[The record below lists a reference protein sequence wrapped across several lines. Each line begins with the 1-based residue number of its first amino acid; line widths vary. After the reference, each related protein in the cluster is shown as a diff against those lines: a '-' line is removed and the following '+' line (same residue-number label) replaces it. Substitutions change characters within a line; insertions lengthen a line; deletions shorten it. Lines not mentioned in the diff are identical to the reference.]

1 MTDFKNI
8 TILCD
13 VIDNFGDIGVAYRLA
28 KSLTELDPALKLT
41 LVCSNLESFASMNP
55 EVDPAKKIQE
65 IKYKNSLWTIID
77 WNLDEKEVTLLKEKQ
92 LPVSDFSF
100 PVILECFQCG
110 RPDWI
115 ENIIFSPENTLL
127 HYIFNIEYLTAE
139 QYAEDFHLLKS
150 YTRSSFVKKR
160 FFMPGFTSKTA
171 GLIVDEEFLN
181 SIKQMPAKT
190 PEQFTVTMFSYER
203 DFTQIFE
210 ALNRFQ
216 KKHQKK
222 NPAFSVNVLGAAG
235 KSLPF
240 VKEAWE
246 KTGRQVKLTELPFL
260 KQDEWDKVLCSSSLN
275 FIRGEESL
283 ARAALTGIPFV
294 WHAYL
299 QDEDYQL
306 VKVDALLDRLLPYLL
321 PELRDSVKI
330 LWDDYNTPGK
340 ELDYRLL
347 DKLFDSV
354 YDGTISKGFKAFAD
368 ALLANGSLAKNLLD
382 YLHTIE
388 KNP

>member
-127 HYIFNIEYLTAE
+127 HYIFNIEY
-139 QYAEDFHLLKS
+139 
-150 YTRSSFVKKR
+150 
-160 FFMPGFTSKTA
+160 
-171 GLIVDEEFLN
+171 I
-181 SIKQMPAKT
+181 I
-190 PEQFTVTMFSYER
+190 
-203 DFTQIFE
+203 
-210 ALNRFQ
+210 
-216 KKHQKK
+216 
-222 NPAFSVNVLGAAG
+222 NVLGTLEEPKCCVFKDMLYMKG
-235 KSLPF
+235 LN
-240 VKEAWE
+240 
-246 KTGRQVKLTELPFL
+246 GRGLIMALRP
-260 KQDEWDKVLCSSSLN
+260 KVCQKN
-275 FIRGEESL
+275 
-283 ARAALTGIPFV
+283 V
-294 WHAYL
+294 
-299 QDEDYQL
+299 
-306 VKVDALLDRLLPYLL
+306 
-321 PELRDSVKI
+321 I
-330 LWDDYNTPGK
+330 L
-340 ELDYRLL
+340 E
-347 DKLFDSV
+347 
-354 YDGTISKGFKAFAD
+354 
-368 ALLANGSLAKNLLD
+368 
-382 YLHTIE
+382 IE
-388 KNP
+388 